1 MTGCELAYPLF
12 SNVLSI
18 LMEFLLPIY
27 ILPAS
32 LFTKFYLRKV
42 NAHILSAWGYLCFH
56 GFQEFWYSLTSA
68 V

>member
-1 MTGCELAYPLF
+1 MNGCELAYPLV
-12 SNVLSI
+12 SNLLSI

-68 V
+68 I